1 MKVSSSFAPIPV
13 NISMSD
19 EDVKSIDNVLG
30 NLRTL
35 CNWLD
40 KHEINSCYEVAYLVD
55 DNKEVRQEWRSH
67 SCEYVKFKTINA
79 SRSYVRELEG
89 LVG

>member
-1 MKVSSSFAPIPV
+1 MKISTSTSPIPV

-19 EDVKSIDNVLG
+19 EDIKSIDNVLG

-40 KHEINSCYEVAYLVD
+40 EHGVNRIISYSTGEVID
-55 DNKEVRQEWRSH
+55 T
-67 SCEYVKFKTINA
+67 CEPRRARGI
-79 SRSYVRELEG
+79 LDG
-89 LVG
+89 LANQPYWHG

>member
-19 EDVKSIDNVLG
+19 EDVKSINNVLD

-40 KHEINSCYEVAYLVD
+40 EHEIKSIVSDSTGEVIDTYELRR
-55 DNKEVRQEWRSH
+55 VRG
-67 SCEYVKFKTINA
+67 I
-79 SRSYVRELEG
+79 LDG
-89 LVG
+89 LANQPHWQG

>member
-19 EDVKSIDNVLG
+19 EDIKSIDNVIG

-35 CNWLD
+35 FDWLD
-40 KHEINSCYEVAYLVD
+40 EHGVNSITSYSTGEVIDTSELRR
-55 DNKEVRQEWRSH
+55 VRG
-67 SCEYVKFKTINA
+67 I
-79 SRSYVRELEG
+79 LDG
-89 LVG
+89 LANQPYWHG

>member
-1 MKVSSSFAPIPV
+1 MKVSSSFAPVPV

-35 CNWLD
+35 FDWLD
-40 KHEINSCYEVAYLVD
+40 KHEINSIVSDSTGEVIDTCELRR
-55 DNKEVRQEWRSH
+55 VRG
-67 SCEYVKFKTINA
+67 I
-79 SRSYVRELEG
+79 LDG
-89 LVG
+89 LANQPHWHG

>member
-19 EDVKSIDNVLG
+19 EDIKSIDNVIG

-35 CNWLD
+35 FDWLD
-40 KHEINSCYEVAYLVD
+40 EHGVNSITSYSTGEVIATNELRRARGILDGLANQPY
-55 DNKEVRQEWRSH
+55 WR
-67 SCEYVKFKTINA
+67 
-79 SRSYVRELEG
+79 G
-89 LVG
+89 

>member
-19 EDVKSIDNVLG
+19 EDVKSIDNVLS

-35 CNWLD
+35 YNWLD
-40 KHEINSCYEVAYLVD
+40 KHEINSIVSDSTGEVIDTCELRR
-55 DNKEVRQEWRSH
+55 VRG
-67 SCEYVKFKTINA
+67 I
-79 SRSYVRELEG
+79 LDG
-89 LVG
+89 LANQPHWHG

>member
-35 CNWLD
+35 CDWLD
-40 KHEINSCYEVAYLVD
+40 KHEINSIVSDSTGEVIDTHELRR
-55 DNKEVRQEWRSH
+55 VRG
-67 SCEYVKFKTINA
+67 I
-79 SRSYVRELEG
+79 LDG
-89 LVG
+89 LANQQHWHG

>member
-19 EDVKSIDNVLG
+19 EDIKSIGNVLD

-40 KHEINSCYEVAYLVD
+40 EHEINSIVSDSTGEVIDTCELRR
-55 DNKEVRQEWRSH
+55 VRG
-67 SCEYVKFKTINA
+67 I
-79 SRSYVRELEG
+79 LDG
-89 LVG
+89 LANQPHWHG

>member
-1 MKVSSSFAPIPV
+1 MKVSSSFAFIPV

-19 EDVKSIDNVLG
+19 EDIKSIDNVLG

-40 KHEINSCYEVAYLVD
+40 EHEVDRITSYSTGEVIDTSELRR
-55 DNKEVRQEWRSH
+55 VRG
-67 SCEYVKFKTINA
+67 I
-79 SRSYVRELEG
+79 LDG
-89 LVG
+89 LANQQYWHG

>member
-30 NLRTL
+30 NLQAL

-40 KHEINSCYEVAYLVD
+40 EHEVDSITSYSTGEVIDTYELRR
-55 DNKEVRQEWRSH
+55 VRG
-67 SCEYVKFKTINA
+67 I
-79 SRSYVRELEG
+79 LDG
-89 LVG
+89 LANQPYWHG